1 MNDGKTGSQ
10 KLGRGLSAL
19 LGAPAD
25 GEAGPEAA
33 RSPQLVPV
41 EFLRPSRF
49 QPRRIFPEEE
59 LNGLAESVQERG
71 ILQPILVRHDPDDRD
86 RYEIVA
92 GERRWRAA
100 QLVHLHEVPVIV
112 KELSDDSMLEVA
124 LVENVQRQNLGP
136 LEEAEA
142 YRRLIDEFSHTQEKL
157 ARTVGKSRS
166 HIANTLRLLNL
177 PDKVKQMVDGGA
189 LSAGHARA
197 LLNAADPEGLAV
209 TAAKRGL
216 NVRQIER
223 LVRREKSS
231 PPRTASPFGKDPDTV
246 ALERGLSNLLGLTVT
261 IDFDGAGGTL
271 TIRYAKLEQLDDVIQ
286 RLGHTAVPGAT
297 AGRSARWS
305 GST

>member
-19 LGAPAD
+19 LGSPTETD
-25 GEAGPEAA
+25 TDAA
-33 RSPQLVPV
+33 RAPLLVPV

-59 LNGLAESVQERG
+59 INGLADSIRERG
-71 ILQPILVRHDPDDRD
+71 ILQPILVRRDSDADDK
-86 RYEIVA
+86 YEIVA

-100 QLVHLHEVPVIV
+100 QLAHLHEVPVIV
-112 KELSDDSMLEVA
+112 KELSDDGMLEVA

-157 ARTVGKSRS
+157 ARIVGKSRS

-177 PDKVKQMVDGGA
+177 PDKVKQMVDAGT
-189 LSAGHARA
+189 LTAGHARA
-197 LLNAADPEGLAV
+197 ILNAADPENLAIK
-209 TAAKRGL
+209 AAKRGL

-223 LVRREKSS
+223 LVRREKS
-231 PPRTASPFGKDPDTV
+231 PPARVVNTFAQDPDTL

-261 IDFDGAGGTL
+261 ISFDGEGGTL

-286 RLGHTAVPGAT
+286 RLGHTAAPGPPA
-297 AGRSARWS
+297 RRPARWNE
-305 GST
+305 TT